1 MFKTYFLYVQKCSKS
16 FCKFVENSVLMKVP
30 VIKLNKSGKYTYVCV
45 YYKHRKN
52 RILVNTDIKYDP
64 DTMDKGLTF
73 EEQYGNPLFR
83 RWLNTVADY
92 LTTCHLGGN
101 EPNQKDCLEYIHYKF
116 SSQNKIPA
124 TVKPEKTVMNY
135 FQDFINEKSKELGG
149 HYNSIR
155 VYNNLQTNLKE
166 FNETYSLTFEKLN
179 DINFFYDFRDFSY
192 KKGHIDNTVSK
203 NISILKAFLR
213 HLQDNEIANIKSK
226 LFKFSIPKHM
236 SQVVTLTEDEIR
248 EIYYCDKYDKFER
261 RVIDVFIFLIMT
273 AMRYCDYEQIKS
285 ARIENNILIKVN
297 QKTKTVINVPLNQ
310 TALEILERYGN
321 ELPQFAN
328 AYLNREL
335 KAIFRKYD
343 LLKSDYKKTFIKN
356 KKELTKE
363 GKKRDFITVHKS
375 RSTFITLL
383 INQNTPLSEI
393 MPMTGHKLV
402 STLNTYTDKKLNPE
416 ATDKIKI

>member
-1 MFKTYFLYVQKCSKS
+1 
-16 FCKFVENSVLMKVP
+16 
-30 VIKLNKSGKYTYVCV
+30 
-45 YYKHRKN
+45 
-52 RILVNTDIKYDP
+52 
-64 DTMDKGLTF
+64 
-73 EEQYGNPLFR
+73 
-83 RWLNTVADY
+83 
-92 LTTCHLGGN
+92 
-101 EPNQKDCLEYIHYKF
+101 
-116 SSQNKIPA
+116 
-124 TVKPEKTVMNY
+124 
-135 FQDFINEKSKELGG
+135 
-149 HYNSIR
+149 
-155 VYNNLQTNLKE
+155 
-166 FNETYSLTFEKLN
+166 
-179 DINFFYDFRDFSY
+179 
-192 KKGHIDNTVSK
+192 
-203 NISILKAFLR
+203 
-213 HLQDNEIANIKSK
+213 
-226 LFKFSIPKHM
+226 
-236 SQVVTLTEDEIR
+236 
-248 EIYYCDKYDKFER
+248 
-261 RVIDVFIFLIMT
+261 
-273 AMRYCDYEQIKS
+273 
-285 ARIENNILIKVN
+285 
-297 QKTKTVINVPLNQ
+297 VPLNQ

>member
-1 MFKTYFLYVQKCSKS
+1 
-16 FCKFVENSVLMKVP
+16 
-30 VIKLNKSGKYTYVCV
+30 
-45 YYKHRKN
+45 
-52 RILVNTDIKYDP
+52 
-64 DTMDKGLTF
+64 
-73 EEQYGNPLFR
+73 
-83 RWLNTVADY
+83 
-92 LTTCHLGGN
+92 
-101 EPNQKDCLEYIHYKF
+101 
-116 SSQNKIPA
+116 
-124 TVKPEKTVMNY
+124 
-135 FQDFINEKSKELGG
+135 
-149 HYNSIR
+149 
-155 VYNNLQTNLKE
+155 
-166 FNETYSLTFEKLN
+166 
-179 DINFFYDFRDFSY
+179 
-192 KKGHIDNTVSK
+192 
-203 NISILKAFLR
+203 
-213 HLQDNEIANIKSK
+213 
-226 LFKFSIPKHM
+226 
-236 SQVVTLTEDEIR
+236 
-248 EIYYCDKYDKFER
+248 
-261 RVIDVFIFLIMT
+261 FIFLIMT

-402 STLNTYTDKKLNPE
+402 S
-416 ATDKIKI
+416 